1 MARPPIPVES
11 YGAIWRRTI
20 NGKPTAG
27 AYYRD
32 SDGKRRPMT
41 RQGKTE
47 ADAERRL
54 REALRDRLTP
64 TYELLTRDSTLG
76 TLADVWVE
84 EIERSKL
91 ATNTKARYTSSVRA
105 HVRPVGELRLREV
118 TVPRL
123 QRLIDR
129 VADGSGEA
137 QARMVGVV
145 LAGMFKLAVRHGA
158 IASNPASVLLLP
170 AATTDDVRAPG
181 VAEIRTAR
189 AAFAAYDALP
199 RRRADAV
206 RELTDIFDM
215 LTATGARI
223 GEVLALD
230 WSDID
235 LEAGTVSITA
245 TVVGVSGEGLRRQ
258 PNPKSE
264 RSRRRLALPRYAVD
278 MLTRRRVAAYS
289 EHVFPSANGS
299 YRWPEN
305 VRVAWAAAL
314 KGTDVAWMTT
324 KSCRKAVATMIEA
337 VEGIEAAKDQLGHKS
352 SQVTSKHYVPERIDR
367 PDRSKS
373 LQTLGES
380 DE

>member
-1 MARPPIPVES
+1 MARPPIPVET
-11 YGAIWRRTI
+11 YGKIWRRTV

-64 TYELLTRDSTLG
+64 TYELLTRDSALG
-76 TLADVWVE
+76 TLADVWLE

-91 ATNTKARYTSSVRA
+91 ATNTKARYSSTVHA

-158 IASNPASVLLLP
+158 LEANPAAGVRLP
-170 AATTDDVRAPG
+170 AVDSNEVRAPN
-181 VAEIRTAR
+181 VQEIRIAR
-189 AAFAAYDALP
+189 AAFAASDAKQL
-199 RRRADAV
+199 RRADAV
-206 RELTDIFDM
+206 RELVDIFDM

-230 WSDID
+230 WSDVD

-245 TVVGVSGEGLRRQ
+245 TVVRVPGEGLRRQ
-258 PNPKSE
+258 PTPKSE
-264 RSRRRLALPRYAVD
+264 KSRRGLKLPQYAVD
-278 MLTRRRVAAYS
+278 MLTRRRVAAYC

-305 VRVAWAAAL
+305 VRVAWNAAL
-314 KGTDVAWMTT
+314 KGTAVEWMTT
-324 KSCRKAVATMIEA
+324 KSCRKAVATVIEA
-337 VEGIEAAKDQLGHKS
+337 VDGIEAAKDQLGHKS
-352 SQVTSKHYVPERIDR
+352 SQVTSKHYVPERIER
-367 PDRSKS
+367 PDRSKT
-373 LQTLGES
+373 LAVLGES